1 MKSSATVPTANA
13 GRYMVQLCKHFG
25 HKIPTEW
32 NDHEGKITFAMG
44 EVALRAGPQTLMM
57 VASAADAERLARV
70 EQVTDSHLKR
80 FAFREPDMTVDWR
93 RGA

>member
-1 MKSSATVPTANA
+1 MKSSATVPTEHAS
-13 GRYMVQLCKHFG
+13 RYMVQLCKHFG

-80 FAFREPDMTVDWR
+80 FAFREPEMAVEWR

>member
-1 MKSSATVPTANA
+1 MKSSATVVTENA

-32 NDHEGKITFAMG
+32 NDHEGRITFAVG
-44 EVALRAGPQTLMM
+44 QVALRAAPGTLMM
-57 VASAADAERLARV
+57 VASAADAEGLARL

-80 FAFREPDMTVDWR
+80 FAFREPDMAVDWR